1 MRKESEDQRFKASL
15 TVISARTSNRSG
27 AKRRQLTHK
36 ATIILLMIGFLIIM
50 SCGGK
55 STDSTDTSA
64 TTTSLAASS
73 TSVTYGTIVTFTA
86 TVLPSAVTGAV
97 TFYDGTTSLGSGTM
111 SSGSAIL
118 TTTTLAMG
126 THTITASYGGS
137 GTYSASTSDAVT
149 VMVTSS
155 DSPFG
160 IHPASNDNYAYARDL
175 GIKWNSEGM
184 FFVWE
189 WIDSGR
195 NGKYSYTNATLSTG
209 ETFNYDQERVNLYSE
224 DIEMALNI
232 CPFHKG
238 GEFQSDGEKLIYQD
252 FVEKTVKRY
261 DGNDDLGCTL
271 ASPDCY
277 SNGDGQYPSS
287 DLISKFKANPI
298 KYWQV
303 CNKLEDT
310 CSTDCNNTYA
320 TKYAEALKLTYEA
333 VKEADPTANVLI
345 AGDSKKDLYPAVY
358 GALGGQ
364 YIDIIDFH
372 RYGTYDWY
380 NPKDDFNFLKGS
392 LQVSG
397 FDTSKLRFWITE
409 TGTYSGT
416 PTIDTTYQYQSE
428 KQQAEGLF
436 KAYVSALANGIEKI
450 FWAWG
455 IVEGFNAA
463 CSIFDFTGLVYDG
476 CDCVN
481 GTYTCGTNIGY
492 DLGSGVK
499 KLSYYTYKKM
509 VETLDGSDWTNIQTI
524 QESSGVY
531 IYKFTKNG
539 HPIWVAWNDNINS
552 QTISLDVGTINTVN
566 VVEAIPKY
574 ASGSEVTNY
583 NSAFNTELKTAQS
596 GKITVT
602 LSDAPVFVGETL

>member
-1 MRKESEDQRFKASL
+1 
-15 TVISARTSNRSG
+15 
-27 AKRRQLTHK
+27 
-36 ATIILLMIGFLIIM
+36 M

-55 STDSTDTSA
+55 STDSTGPAA

-73 TSVTYGTIVTFTA
+73 TSVTYGTSVTFTA
-86 TVLPSAVTGAV
+86 TVLPSAVTGTV

-126 THTITASYGGS
+126 TYTITASYGGS
-137 GTYSASTSDAVT
+137 GTYSASTSNAVT
-149 VMVTSS
+149 VTVTSS

-160 IHPASNDNYAYARDL
+160 ITPASYGNYAYAKDL
-175 GIKWNSEGM
+175 GIKWNREDLY
-184 FFVWE
+184 FVWE
-189 WIDSGR
+189 WIDSSR
-195 NGKYSYTNATLSTG
+195 NGEYSFTQATTPPQEGTPDTG
-209 ETFNYDQERVNLYSE
+209 GTYNYDLGRIALYSE
-224 DIEMALNI
+224 DIKMIVNI
-232 CPFHKG
+232 CPFIKG
-238 GEFQSDGEKLIYQD
+238 GEFQSDSEKAIYQD

-277 SNGDGQYPSS
+277 STGDGQYPSS
-287 DLISKFKANPI
+287 DLITKFKANPI

-303 CNKLEDT
+303 CNQLSDT
-310 CSTDCNNTYA
+310 CTTDCNNTYA

-333 VKEADPTANVLI
+333 VKIADPTASVLI
-345 AGDSKKDLYPAVY
+345 AGDSERDLYPAVY

-364 YIDIIDFH
+364 YVDIIDFH
-372 RYGTYDWY
+372 RFGTYDWY
-380 NPKDDFNFLKGS
+380 NPQDDFNFLKGS

-416 PTIDTTYQYQSE
+416 PTKDITYGYQSE

-436 KAYVSALANGIEKI
+436 KPYVSALANGIEKI

-455 IVEGFNAA
+455 IVDGFQYD

-481 GTYTCGTNIGY
+481 GIYTCGTNIGY
-492 DLGSGVK
+492 DLGSDVK

-539 HPIWVAWNDNINS
+539 HPIWVAWNDNTNS
-552 QTISLDVGTINTVN
+552 QTISLDVGTINAVN

-583 NSAFNTELKTAQS
+583 NSSFNTELKTAQS

-602 LSDAPVFVGETL
+602 LSDAPVFVSETL